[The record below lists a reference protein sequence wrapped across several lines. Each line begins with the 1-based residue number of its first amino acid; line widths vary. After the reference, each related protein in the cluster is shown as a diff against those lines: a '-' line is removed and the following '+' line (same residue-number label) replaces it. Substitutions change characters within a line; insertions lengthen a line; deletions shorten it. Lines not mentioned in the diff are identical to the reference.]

1 MSIFGKRRC
10 RHLITR
16 TPDAGPPAPR
26 SCRIAV
32 FGGDARQRRRWAD
45 ASGVRFFQSRRGGG
59 NGELRR
65 LVATVRSRSVDL
77 VVVLARWN
85 GHSASRKLRR
95 VCRRYGVEFVL
106 EP

>member
-1 MSIFGKRRC
+1 MSISRKHRC
-10 RHLITR
+10 HHLITR
-16 TPDAGPPAPR
+16 TPDAAPPAAR
-26 SCRIAV
+26 GCRIAV
-32 FGGDARQRRRWAD
+32 FGGDARQRQRWAD

-65 LVATVRSRSVDL
+65 LVAAVRSRSVAL

-85 GHSASRKLRR
+85 GHSATRKLRR
-95 VCRRYGVEFVL
+95 VCRRYGVAFAL